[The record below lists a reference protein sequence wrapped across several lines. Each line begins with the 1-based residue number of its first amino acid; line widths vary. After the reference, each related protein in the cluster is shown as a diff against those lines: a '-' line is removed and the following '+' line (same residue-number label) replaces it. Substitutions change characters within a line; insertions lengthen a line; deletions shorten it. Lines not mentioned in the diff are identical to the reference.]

1 MNRDAKI
8 GVVVVLIIVGVL
20 VIIWARGERE
30 EARLASA
37 PGSNEPM
44 LLNNLSP
51 SERGD
56 RPPGSGGS
64 ASSGGDFFRDSDLV
78 LPAASETPTTAT
90 ATTTASTTS
99 AAANTVNPATGAAP
113 ALAAADAG
121 AASGGAPWEYTVAA
135 GDALST
141 IAQGQLGSVQRMKEI
156 AELNGLQPPYALRV
170 GQKLKM
176 PAKGSAPAAAMSS
189 SVLASSPRKESSES
203 EDKPVTI
210 TKTRRYVVRPE
221 DMGIIDIAERQLGSA
236 SKWKIIA
243 DLNQLEKPFAVTPGQ
258 VLLLP
263 D

>member
-20 VIIWARGERE
+20 IIIWARGERE
-30 EARLASA
+30 EAKLASA
-37 PGSNEPM
+37 TATKEP
-44 LLNNLSP
+44 LLLENNLSS

-56 RPPGSGGS
+56 RPPGSSGS
-64 ASSGGDFFRDSDLV
+64 SAESGTGFFRDSDLV
-78 LPAASETPTTAT
+78 LPSTSETPTTAT
-90 ATTTASTTS
+90 ATTVPAS
-99 AAANTVNPATGAAP
+99 NTVNPATGTGAAP
-113 ALAAADAG
+113 VAATANTG
-121 AASGGAPWEYTVAA
+121 TTSESTTWEYTVVA

-141 IAQGQLGSVQRMKEI
+141 IAQGQLGSVRRMKEI

-176 PAKGSAPAAAMSS
+176 PPKGSAPAATTSS
-189 SVLASSPRKESSES
+189 SVLVSSPRKESSTS
-203 EDKPVTI
+203 EEKPAAI

-221 DMGIIDIAERQLGSA
+221 DLGIIDIAERQLGSA

-243 DLNQLEKPFAVTPGQ
+243 DLNQIEKPFAVAPGQ